1 MTYERTP
8 EPRGW
13 RKYLPAYG
21 VVPST
26 VPVDE
31 TRRESQIRQA
41 RHERH
46 ERHERQDHRRRTSLL
61 GWFVALCAGAG
72 IAVLAVHAMRDSRS
86 VGTQLDQA
94 VASVRDAGNQAGQTL
109 TDSQNL
115 VADAG
120 HGVVADVKSSISD
133 TAISVKIK
141 TALAADP
148 ALKASRINVETIN
161 GVVRLEGPAPD
172 VASRERA
179 SVLASAPAG
188 VKGVDNRLTLPQ
200 AGQVATVTD
209 GALQKTA
216 PTTINPALNPDVA
229 ASMPMPA
236 ASVAL
241 SEDARLGRSVEAALA
256 GDAALGRKIVVSA
269 QQGVVRLDGVVP
281 DAGAKERALMLAGA
295 QAGVK
300 SVDNR
305 LLTPEAATL
314 LARGNTEP

>member
-1 MTYERTP
+1 MTLERTP

-31 TRRESQIRQA
+31 TR
-41 RHERH
+41 HERH
-46 ERHERQDHRRRTSLL
+46 VRHQQAQRHERRRTSLL

-72 IAVLAVHAMRDSRS
+72 IAMLAVHALHDPRS

-94 VASVRDAGNQAGQTL
+94 VASVRDVGNQAGQTL
-109 TDSQNL
+109 TDSQNV
-115 VADAG
+115 VADAS

-148 ALKASRINVETIN
+148 ALKASRINVETTN

-172 VASRERA
+172 ATSRERA

-188 VKGVDNRLTLPQ
+188 VRGVDNRLTLPQ
-200 AGQVATVTD
+200 PGQVATVTG
-209 GALQKTA
+209 GALQRTA

-241 SEDARLGRSVEAALA
+241 TEDARLSQRVETALTNDSTLA
-256 GDAALGRKIVVSA
+256 RTKVAVSA
-269 QQGVVRLDGVVP
+269 QQGVVRLEGVVP
-281 DAGAKERALMLAGA
+281 DAAAKDRALALANA